1 MLSYLYEN
9 SHAIVLAALLGFLP
23 PLMIIY
29 AAHEI
34 RFRRL
39 RLILDYELS
48 FAEPH
53 ARIVK
58 AAGGGPRDNNPT
70 FEFVKSKYISDIRDS
85 EVDWPDGSKR
95 TIDEKI
101 QALLQKPPG
110 FFSLRS
116 NLRLLATAA
125 CFGVLAFVG
134 FVVATTSATHLVSS
148 KPTPALMDLLIFVG
162 GLGGDAKTS
171 LRFAE
176 QILTVASL
184 AFLGGYIAAAREFL
198 RRMSLFDLSSYTF
211 LKQALEI
218 LASMTAVVFLYRAF
232 PNPYEQLRDF
242 GGDTFTVPMSITFA
256 WLAFAPLLGLYP
268 ESATR
273 YLFLRAKTGFNWLK
287 SEDNRF
293 NPITRS
299 TPLDVVDGIDFWTR
313 IRLEQCGIFD
323 VQNLATY
330 NPIMLYIETPY
341 GIYQVFDWTA
351 QAQLCHIVGIEKFL
365 LLREIN
371 IRTIF
376 DLERAIRS
384 ADSPD
389 QFDAIIAAILLA
401 PTETIREA
409 SSIAGAK
416 FLIIEGDKSS
426 LEENFETYA
435 LWARKIIGDGAS
447 TTRAIEHM
455 VSWITDDLHVRRL
468 RRLWIEISDSLG
480 ESALMLPDDKKFPGR
495 PKSVN
500 G

>member
-1 MLSYLYEN
+1 MR
-9 SHAIVLAALLGFLP
+9 AFAADGG
-23 PLMIIY
+23 
-29 AAHEI
+29 
-34 RFRRL
+34 
-39 RLILDYELS
+39 
-48 FAEPH
+48 
-53 ARIVK
+53 
-58 AAGGGPRDNNPT
+58 AGRYDNNPT
-70 FEFVKSKYISDIRDS
+70 FEFVKSKYISDIPDT
-85 EVDWPDGSKR
+85 EVDWSAASQR
-95 TIDEKI
+95 TTDDKI

-110 FFSLRS
+110 FFKLRS
-116 NLRLLATAA
+116 NLRLLATGA
-125 CFGVLAFVG
+125 CFGFLSFMG
-134 FVVATTSATHLVSS
+134 FVVATMSVAHLVG
-148 KPTPALMDLLIFVG
+148 PAPRPAFMDLLIFVG
-162 GLGGDAKTS
+162 GLGTEPQTS

-176 QILTVASL
+176 QIVTVASL

-198 RRMSLFDLSSYTF
+198 RRMSLFDLASYTF

-218 LASMTAVVFLYRAF
+218 LASMIAVVFLYRAF
-232 PNPYEQLRDF
+232 PNPYEQIKDI
-242 GGDTFTVPMSITFA
+242 GASVSTVPESISFA
-256 WLAFAPLLGLYP
+256 WLAVAPLLGLYP

-273 YLFLRAKTGFNWLK
+273 YLFLRARTGFNWLK

-299 TPLDVVDGIDFWTR
+299 TPLDVIDGIDFWTR

-416 FLIIEGDKSS
+416 FLIIEGGKPLLQSD
-426 LEENFETYA
+426 FEAYA
-435 LWARKIIGDGAS
+435 LWARETIGDSSG
-447 TTRAIEHM
+447 TTKAIEHM

-468 RRLWIEISDSLG
+468 RRLWIEISESLG

-495 PKSVN
+495 SAP
-500 G
+500 